1 MSTDDKAADG
11 GNVELS
17 QERAANTAEPVT
29 PDEGPPVEPPK
40 EPPPVEPP
48 KGEPPPVE
56 SPKESPPVEPPKE
69 QPPMEPPKEPPPV
82 QAEQAPTGPKVAGEA
97 APQPIAEAAPQPIA
111 EAAPEPIAEAA
122 PAPIAEAPSADAA
135 ATPADASA
143 DAKPAEAAGGDADG
157 KPADASAD
165 GKPAE
170 AAGGDADGK
179 PAEASADGKPAEA
192 KGGDAD
198 GKPEGETKSKK
209 RRRRRR
215 KKKKADGAEG
225 AAPEAKASKPGGD
238 AKRKK
243 PKPPERPAFDVGDE
257 VFGKVSNVTRWAI
270 WVDVAGGKA
279 QGLFDREQLIEVPPL
294 VGAQFIA
301 KVKSY
306 STRGGMLM
314 LGPEAFDVNQ
324 ARAELRAALQSEQP
338 LTCWVTGVIKGGLEV
353 DYGGVRAF
361 APASHVDMKPTSDL
375 SHMLGEPLEFVV
387 THYAKKGRDVV
398 VSRKPM
404 IEAEYKEKRA
414 EQLKKLEIGKKV
426 KATIRTVLQWGVF
439 VSLPE
444 FDEIEGV
451 IHMSEASHDR
461 GARLE
466 KLFKVGD
473 TIDVEILKI
482 DDKGKLWLSHKATI
496 EDPWAAAADKYKT
509 GTQHTGK
516 VVRLTDFGA
525 FVQLES
531 GIDGLCHVADLAFEK
546 VEHPKDVVKVGQDFD
561 VVVAHLDKK
570 NKKVTLHPS
579 PPAEELDELRNKR
592 VNKYD
597 KVTVVVMATHDK
609 GLGVRIVG
617 ATGRHA
623 RGYIPGGQTG
633 TPRGT
638 DLRKKFPLGTKLD
651 AKVIDIDRRGG
662 EARLSIRALKEDA
675 EKQAYREYRKKV
687 QREATFGTFGD
698 LLKDKLG

>member
-17 QERAANTAEPVT
+17 QDRAANGAEPAT
-29 PDEGPPVEPPK
+29 PPKGEPPPVEPPTEK
-40 EPPPVEPP
+40 PPLEPPTENPPVEPP
-48 KGEPPPVE
+48 KGEPPPVKAAQE
-56 SPKESPPVEPPKE
+56 
-69 QPPMEPPKEPPPV
+69 
-82 QAEQAPTGPKVAGEA
+82 PTGPKLAGEA
-97 APQPIAEAAPQPIA
+97 APQPIAEAAPA
-111 EAAPEPIAEAA
+111 PIAEAA
-122 PAPIAEAPSADAA
+122 PAPIAEAAPAPIAEAAPAPIAEAA
-135 ATPADASA
+135 APAPTETAGAEPTHADGKPADADA
-143 DAKPAEAAGGDADG
+143 DAKPAEAAA
-157 KPADASAD
+157 
-165 GKPAE
+165 KPAE
-170 AAGGDADGK
+170 GDAK
-179 PAEASADGKPAEA
+179 PAEGEGKPTEAKAEGAADGA
-192 KGGDAD
+192 
-198 GKPEGETKSKK
+198 PEGETKSKK

-215 KKKKADGAEG
+215 KKKKAEGAEG
-225 AAPEAKASKPGGD
+225 APEARASKPGDG
-238 AKRKK
+238 KRKK

-270 WVDVAGGKA
+270 WVNVAGGKA
-279 QGLFDREQLIEVPPL
+279 EGLFDREQLIEVPPL
-294 VGAQFIA
+294 VGSQFIA

-338 LTCWVTGVIKGGLEV
+338 VKCWVTGVIKGGLEV

-375 SHMLGEPLEFVV
+375 SHLLGEPLEFVV

-398 VSRKPM
+398 VSRKQM

-414 EQLKKLEIGKKV
+414 EQLEKLEIGAKV
-426 KATIRTVLQWGVF
+426 KATVRTVLQWGVF

-444 FDEIEGV
+444 FDDIEGV

-461 GARLE
+461 GAKLE

-473 TIDVEILKI
+473 TIDVVIQKI

-509 GTQHTGK
+509 GTRHTGK

-525 FVQLES
+525 FVQLQA

-546 VEHPKDVVKVGQDFD
+546 VEHPKDVVSVGQDFD
-561 VVVAHLDKK
+561 VVVAHLDQK

-579 PPAEELDELRNKR
+579 PPEDELEQLRNKR
-592 VNKYD
+592 VSKYD

-662 EARLSIRALKEDA
+662 EARLSIRALKDDA